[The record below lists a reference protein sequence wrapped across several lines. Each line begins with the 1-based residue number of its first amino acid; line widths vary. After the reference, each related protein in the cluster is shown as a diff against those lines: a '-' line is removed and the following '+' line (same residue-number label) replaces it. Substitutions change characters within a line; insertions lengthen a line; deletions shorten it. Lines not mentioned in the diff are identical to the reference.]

1 MVSTGGDKLCSD
13 KLCADKD
20 EFAEC
25 VDNINVLNLRL
36 KNSDDR
42 CQRLRTDLRLA
53 KQVCDFIGSPSPP
66 PPPPPLLLSS
76 LLRSSPIHDHR
87 WSLQDPDF
95 AQSVSGRWTS
105 HRFATLCT
113 RCQSPVSVVVALTQ
127 PYHRDLNECIRA
139 RCGTMHLQW
148 MCQYLKR

>member
-13 KLCADKD
+13 KFCADKD

-53 KQVCDFIGSPSPP
+53 KQVCEVIGSPSPP

-76 LLRSSPIHDHR
+76 LLRDSPIHDHR
-87 WSLQDPDF
+87 WVQQDPTASASQLVSRWKNLVFKALLLHLRHRGTDNRGWF
-95 AQSVSGRWTS
+95 FRHSKLELVKAQSYGCW
-105 HRFATLCT
+105 
-113 RCQSPVSVVVALTQ
+113 VVL
-127 PYHRDLNECIRA
+127 
-139 RCGTMHLQW
+139 
-148 MCQYLKR
+148 

>member
-53 KQVCDFIGSPSPP
+53 KHVCDFIG
-66 PPPPPLLLSS
+66 
-76 LLRSSPIHDHR
+76 
-87 WSLQDPDF
+87 
-95 AQSVSGRWTS
+95 
-105 HRFATLCT
+105 
-113 RCQSPVSVVVALTQ
+113 
-127 PYHRDLNECIRA
+127 
-139 RCGTMHLQW
+139 
-148 MCQYLKR
+148 